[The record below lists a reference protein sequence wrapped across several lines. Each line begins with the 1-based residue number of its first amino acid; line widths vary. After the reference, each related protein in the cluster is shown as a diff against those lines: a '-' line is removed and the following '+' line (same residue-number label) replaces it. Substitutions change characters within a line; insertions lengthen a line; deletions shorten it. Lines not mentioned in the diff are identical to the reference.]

1 MNVAYLYQRLGIV
14 IEDIYFVEPNPDP
27 GEEGPER
34 GVRVEVRHVENQPKS
49 GSRYSAYP
57 IDIRTA
63 IWRADLLGSVAA
75 GPGARDRMHY
85 HPGMVDDEPGD
96 RQYAPAI
103 TADPLAWLTSQIEQI
118 EQIVAA
124 KVPDVTEYDSDL
136 REIRRQV
143 PVIVASVAQMME
155 QVRRGE
161 LAKEPA

>member
-14 IEDIYFVEPNPDP
+14 IEDIYFLEPNPDP

-34 GVRVEVRHVENQPKS
+34 GVRVEVRHVENQPQS

-57 IDIRTA
+57 IAVRTA

-85 HPGMVDDEPGD
+85 HPAMADDEPGD
-96 RQYAPAI
+96 RQYDPAI
-103 TADPLAWLTSQIEQI
+103 RADPLVWITAQLEQI

-124 KVPDVTEYDSDL
+124 KVPDVTVYGGDL

-143 PVIVASVAQMME
+143 PLIAASVAQMME
-155 QVRRGE
+155 QVHRGE
-161 LAKEPA
+161 LAKGPA

>member
-34 GVRVEVRHVENQPKS
+34 GVRVEVRHIENHPLS

-57 IDIRTA
+57 ISIGTA

-85 HPGMVDDEPGD
+85 HPLMADDEPGD
-96 RQYAPAI
+96 RQFEPAI
-103 TADPLAWLTSQIEQI
+103 KADPLGWIATQIEQV
-118 EQIVAA
+118 EEIVAA
-124 KVPDVTEYDSDL
+124 KVPDLTAYRHDL
-136 REIRRQV
+136 AEIRRQA
-143 PVIVASVAQMME
+143 PLIVGSIEQMME
-155 QVRRGE
+155 QVHRME
-161 LAKEPA
+161 LAEEPG

>member
-1 MNVAYLYQRLGIV
+1 MNVAYLYQRIGVV

-34 GVRVEVRHVENQPKS
+34 GVRVEVRHIENHPLS

-85 HPGMVDDEPGD
+85 HPSMADDEPGD
-96 RQYAPAI
+96 RQYDPAI
-103 TADPLAWLTSQIEQI
+103 AADPLAWIAKQLVEIET
-118 EQIVAA
+118 IVAA
-124 KVPDVTEYDSDL
+124 KVADISLYQEDL
-136 REIRRQV
+136 AEIRRQV
-143 PVIVASVAQMME
+143 PMIAQSIEQMME
-155 QVRRGE
+155 QVYRME
-161 LAKEPA
+161 LAHDPG

>member
-34 GVRVEVRHVENQPKS
+34 GVRVEIRLIENHPLS

-85 HPGMVDDEPGD
+85 HPLMADDEPGD
-96 RQYAPAI
+96 RQWDPAI
-103 TADPLAWLTSQIEQI
+103 KADPIGWIATQLERIEM
-118 EQIVAA
+118 IVAA
-124 KVPDVTEYDSDL
+124 KVLDVAAYRHDL
-136 REIRRQV
+136 AEIRRQA
-143 PVIVASVAQMME
+143 PLIVGSVEQMMG
-155 QVRRGE
+155 QVHRME
-161 LAKEPA
+161 LAHEPG

>member
-14 IEDIYFVEPNPDP
+14 IEDIYFLEPDPDP

-34 GVRVEVRHVENQPKS
+34 GVRVEVRLVENQPLS

-85 HPGMVDDEPGD
+85 HPLMADDEPGD
-96 RQYAPAI
+96 RQWDPAI
-103 TADPLAWLTSQIEQI
+103 RANPLEWIASQLEQI
-118 EQIVAA
+118 ELIVTA
-124 KVPDVTEYDSDL
+124 KVSDITPYRHDL
-136 REIRRQV
+136 AEIRRQA
-143 PVIVASVAQMME
+143 PLIVRSTEEMME
-155 QVRRGE
+155 QVHRME
-161 LAKEPA
+161 LAHEPQ